1 MVNRV
6 RGPTP
11 RPQLRQ
17 TRTKRSKAPRP
28 GADGAHVDSGHQDMG
43 DMETGDSAD
52 DGDNDGQQKGHH
64 RGIIAARGRKT
75 SIAGV
80 REDVA
85 ATEAEAESGAAT
97 ARGITRKGMGG
108 GLGDSGFQQREHAR
122 EAYES
127 KMRGHV
133 ENDAERF
140 AALREGGAVDSF
152 NPELLPRDVEKL
164 GQMSAANHMVRMF
177 DHWVLQGLDRK
188 ACIETAAS
196 WLVEFDRNDNIR
208 KVLTE
213 LESRPIRDVY
223 PLELLIELVRSE
235 PEKVPDISERPL
247 LSDQDALN
255 GKKPVFEGH
264 AIYIPVPKD
273 VRLKSFALLG
283 GARPGYEFFP
293 SAVKTECYELLIDT
307 AGTWRFALL
316 GVRTKSLG
324 GGKIIKEE
332 NEGILDVFTVEV
344 VQMGRKGEV
353 RGHLV
358 DHESRAVPED
368 RAADGTRIPTS
379 EIDLEALEAKR
390 EPAEKSKAQ
399 RTEDIMKQAVAR
411 RKETHAQTSPG
422 GLNRSALS
430 RSQSGEDKVVVPA
443 LSKQVAAMIR
453 EGIVKDPAQRNQA
466 QTYTLDVTFF
476 VPGDYASEYDRN
488 ELFHLAVENAAPFDE
503 VWAQAAEAIE
513 KMLAEHE
520 PAARPPS
527 VEDMRRALRRAR
539 VAQ

>member
-6 RGPTP
+6 RGPMP

-28 GADGAHVDSGHQDMG
+28 GTDGAHIDSGHQDMG
-43 DMETGDSAD
+43 EMDTGDTAD

-75 SIAGV
+75 SLSGV
-80 REDVA
+80 REDLA

-122 EAYES
+122 EAYEA

-235 PEKVPDISERPL
+235 PEKVPDITEGPL
-247 LSDQDALN
+247 LSHQDALN

-273 VRLKSFALLG
+273 VRIKSFALLG

-293 SAVKTECYELLIDT
+293 SAVKTDCYELLIDT
-307 AGTWRFALL
+307 AGTWRFAIL

-332 NEGILDVFTVEV
+332 NAATLDVFTIEV

-353 RGHLV
+353 SGHLV
-358 DHESRAVPED
+358 DHESHQDADV
-368 RAADGTRIPTS
+368 AADGTRIPTS
-379 EIDLEALEAKR
+379 EIDLEALEATRK
-390 EPAEKSKAQ
+390 PAKKSKAEQ
-399 RTEDIMKQAVAR
+399 TEDIMKQVVAR

-422 GLNRSALS
+422 GLNRSQLTT
-430 RSQSGEDKVVVPA
+430 SQPGEGAVVVPA
-443 LSKQVAAMIR
+443 LSKQVAAMMR
-453 EGIVKDPAQRNQA
+453 DGILKDPAQRNQA
-466 QTYTLDVTFF
+466 QTYSLDVTFF

-488 ELFHLAVENAAPFDE
+488 ELFHLAVENAAPFDD
-503 VWAQAAEAIE
+503 VWQQAAEAIG
-513 KMLAEHE
+513 KMLEEHE
-520 PAARPPS
+520 PQARPPT
-527 VEDMRRALRRAR
+527 VDDVRRSLRRAR
-539 VAQ
+539 VA